1 MGSKLFLTPF
11 NQTSQ
16 ADLPPSLRS
25 FMAAAHWCPSGVNG
39 AVPWIRRDRAWDGN
53 RKRLETA
60 WRAWPLSISEEGGSV
75 SQQGFWK
82 IMTRAER
89 ERRVQRL
96 FEELDL
102 SLHNVNFIL
111 WLNPFQN
118 GIREACSTTDIKDC
132 LLVSCFICFYS
143 FPSSIFICFYHHR
156 IFLNASE
163 YIRACATCGSGHP
176 PLQTQTYQNF
186 SWKMV

>member
-1 MGSKLFLTPF
+1 MGSKLFLAPSKQP
-11 NQTSQ
+11 NQ

-39 AVPWIRRDRAWDGN
+39 AVPWIRRRKQEALGN
-53 RKRLETA
+53 GLESLTSVYLG
-60 WRAWPLSISEEGGSV
+60 RGSV
-75 SQQGFWK
+75 SQQGFWE

-89 ERRVQRL
+89 LREKQL

-132 LLVSCFICFYS
+132 LLVYCFICFY
-143 FPSSIFICFYHHR
+143 PFISVLSVFIRFYLFYL
-156 IFLNASE
+156 FLS
-163 YIRACATCGSGHP
+163 P
-176 PLQTQTYQNF
+176 
-186 SWKMV
+186 